1 MISLHS
7 VCNPPLEKVEPNT
20 HLEKVEPN
28 THLEKVEPNT
38 HLEKINFNVKV
49 LYLIIIFPY
58 QFYRVNL

>member
-20 HLEKVEPN
+20 PLEKVD
-28 THLEKVEPNT
+28 PNT

-49 LYLIIIFPY
+49 LYLIIIITY
-58 QFYRVNL
+58 